1 MNNHYTIY
9 PVSVIDCKKVG
20 KKGLRTGVKDKDG
33 KIKSSRAEFSPFNME
48 IGTLSAEFFLRDA
61 ATVFDPFAGWG
72 ERHLC
77 CDKAD
82 KIYIG
87 YDKSPDA
94 IKYAKEKFNVD
105 NILADSLVENIP
117 PHSGL
122 LTCPPYWNLE
132 KYNGEGLSSLKSWT
146 DFLEFYEKILA
157 RCSEK
162 SSDDAT
168 YCIMVGDWRMKKK
181 YHNLSFQTERIM
193 YKLGFEIHDKVI
205 VNQKSSTPYLRMGK
219 NCKRFLY
226 TAKVHQYLL
235 VFKKKKL

>member
-1 MNNHYTIY
+1 MKDHYTIY
-9 PVSVIDCKKVG
+9 PVSVIDCEKVG

-33 KIKSSRAEFSPFNME
+33 NIKSSRAEFSPFNME

-72 ERHLC
+72 ERHRC
-77 CDKAD
+77 CKDVSRN
-82 KIYIG
+82 YIG
-87 YDKSPDA
+87 YDKSPAA
-94 IKYAKEKFNVD
+94 IKYAKDTFNVD